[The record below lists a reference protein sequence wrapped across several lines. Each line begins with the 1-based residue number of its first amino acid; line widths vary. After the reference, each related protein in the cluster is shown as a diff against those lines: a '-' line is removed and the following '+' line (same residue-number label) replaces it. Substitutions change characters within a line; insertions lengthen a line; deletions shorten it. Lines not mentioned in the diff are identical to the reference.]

1 MSEFHPIY
9 YHEREG
15 PGRRRVRGWS
25 KPPGGRMDGLAR
37 PATNHIIHEISRRRG
52 INRSSVPA
60 NSDFEVNEYLW
71 KNSDFEVK
79 ARRSFWL
86 LGKTRSSCTK
96 FRTLPYDRRVDER
109 YTSLEAISTQNKLPC
124 SHDDFKEGC
133 RTRRRRDDYQDIHA
147 PTPPIIGHLVVSQ
160 QHTHSTVLLQPHALQ
175 QRWWN

>member
-1 MSEFHPIY
+1 MREKARAAGGCGDGASLPEAGWTDWLDLQPIILFMRY
-9 YHEREG
+9 LEEEEE
-15 PGRRRVRGWS
+15 S
-25 KPPGGRMDGLAR
+25 
-37 PATNHIIHEISRRRG
+37 

-147 PTPPIIGHLVVSQ
+147 PTPPTIGHLVVSQ
-160 QHTHSTVLLQPHALQ
+160 QRKHSTVLLQPHALQ